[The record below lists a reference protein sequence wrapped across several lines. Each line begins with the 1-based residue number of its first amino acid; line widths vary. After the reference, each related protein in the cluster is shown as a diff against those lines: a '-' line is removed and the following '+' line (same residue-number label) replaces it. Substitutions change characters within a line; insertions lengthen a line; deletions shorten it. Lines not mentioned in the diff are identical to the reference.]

1 MREPASPLREPLAPL
16 RGPDPEEAP
25 DIGIGDDIL
34 VADDSPTNLVAIESA
49 LSPLGRHI
57 VTVSSGVDALAK
69 LLEQD
74 FALIV
79 LDVAMPGITGIETAR
94 MIRSRPRSRG
104 TPIVFVTGMAWQDNA
119 VDEAYEAGGFDFLVK
134 PVRAEVLRAKVRV
147 FLKLQE
153 RTRAL
158 RRQEEALRIS
168 QARLYEHEL
177 HEQRQ
182 RFESELLD
190 ARLQQLAEVDRG
202 QQQLAGIIGNE
213 LLNPLQTLQMAFDLL
228 REHPNAEKGERI
240 CSLVEHRLVH
250 VTRLVKILIDV
261 ARVAAGQLE
270 LHLETVNITEVVAQA
285 LGECRSV
292 VDTRK
297 LRVRFEAENAP
308 VPLVTGDPIRLHQ
321 ALTTL
326 IDQAAH
332 ATAEGGEIIISSRV
346 LGGDVVVRVTDSGRG
361 IAAAQISRTFD
372 MFVGDGLA
380 QGVAALNLGLTLV
393 KRLVDLHDG
402 SIRVTSDGVG
412 KGSTFEI
419 RLALAPQDVE
429 LASMDLYASQEVMTF
444 SPSDLYASQEM
455 SITADSIGSPTLQ
468 MAAVPPPPDDSDEAE
483 VVEVAEIAEIIEVPD
498 VEDPAEAAEVAE
510 AAEHAAAGQVG
521 KAAEA

>member
-1 MREPASPLREPLAPL
+1 LPGAEV
-16 RGPDPEEAP
+16 EEIS

-34 VADDSPTNLVAIESA
+34 VADDSPTNLVAIEAA
-49 LSPLGRHI
+49 LGPLGRNI
-57 VTVSSGVDALAK
+57 VTVSSGVEALAK

-104 TPIVFVTGMAWQDNA
+104 TPIVFVTGMAWQDDA

-182 RFESELLD
+182 RFESELFE
-190 ARLQQLAEVDRG
+190 ARLQQLSEVDRG

-228 REHPNAEKGERI
+228 REHPNAEKGDRI

-270 LHLETVNITEVVAQA
+270 LQLQTVNITDIVGQA
-285 LGECRSV
+285 LEECRSV
-292 VDTRK
+292 VGTRK
-297 LRVRFEAENAP
+297 LRVRFDAETTTT
-308 VPLVTGDPIRLHQ
+308 PLVTGDPTRLHQ

-326 IDQAAH
+326 IDQAAQ
-332 ATAEGGEIIISSRV
+332 ATAEGGEIVITSQVVGS
-346 LGGDVVVRVTDSGRG
+346 DVVVCVTDTGRG
-361 IAAAQISRTFD
+361 IAAAQLPRTFD

-402 SIRVTSDGVG
+402 SIRVTSEGLG
-412 KGSTFEI
+412 KGSTFEL

-429 LASMDLYASQEVMTF
+429 LSSMDLYASQEVGIL
-444 SPSDLYASQEM
+444 SQLDLYGSQEVM
-455 SITADSIGSPTLQ
+455 ITPDSLGRPTLQ
-468 MAAVPPPPDDSDEAE
+468 MTAVRSPADDAADGADA
-483 VVEVAEIAEIIEVPD
+483 
-498 VEDPAEAAEVAE
+498 
-510 AAEHAAAGQVG
+510 
-521 KAAEA
+521 

>member
-1 MREPASPLREPLAPL
+1 VAEPALRYPVRTPV
-16 RGPDPEEAP
+16 PDLGGEELEEVP

-49 LSPLGRHI
+49 LAPLGRTV
-57 VTVSSGVDALAK
+57 VTVSSGVEALSK
-69 LLEQD
+69 LLDQD

-94 MIRSRPRSRG
+94 LIRSRPRSRG
-104 TPIVFVTGMAWQDNA
+104 TPIVFVTGMSWQDDA
-119 VDEAYEAGGFDFLVK
+119 VDEAYEAGGFDFLTK
-134 PVRAEVLRAKVRV
+134 PVRAEVLRAKARV

-190 ARLQQLAEVDRG
+190 TRLQQLAEVDRR

-270 LHLETVNITEVVAQA
+270 LHLETVNMTEIVRQA
-285 LGECRSV
+285 LDDCRAILEN
-292 VDTRK
+292 RR
-297 LRVRFEAENAP
+297 LRVRFEVESSVA
-308 VPLVTGDPIRLHQ
+308 PLVTGDPTRLHQ

-326 IDQAAH
+326 IDQAAQ
-332 ATAEGGEIIISSRV
+332 ATAEGGDIVVTSRV
-346 LGGDVVVRVTDSGRG
+346 TSGDVVVCVTDTGRG
-361 IAAAQISRTFD
+361 IAAAQLPRTFD

-393 KRLVDLHDG
+393 KRLIDLHDG
-402 SIRVTSDGVG
+402 SIHATSEGLG
-412 KGSTFEI
+412 KGSTFEL
-419 RLALAPQDVE
+419 RLALAPQEVE
-429 LASMDLYASQEVMTF
+429 LLSLDLYGSQEIASTI
-444 SPSDLYASQEM
+444 DLYGSQDAAIM
-455 SITADSIGSPTLQ
+455 TDATTTPTLT
-468 MAAVPPPPDDSDEAE
+468 MAAVRL
-483 VVEVAEIAEIIEVPD
+483 
-498 VEDPAEAAEVAE
+498 VEDD
-510 AAEHAAAGQVG
+510 
-521 KAAEA
+521 